1 MRLVCKAKDKNKIKK
16 KGESD
21 ISVKVFC
28 IGKDITIIITLLW
41 ASSIYC
47 ESKIK
52 KQDLQAEES

>member
-1 MRLVCKAKDKNKIKK
+1 MR
-16 KGESD
+16 GESD

-28 IGKDITIIITLLW
+28 IGKDITIIITLVW

-52 KQDLQAEES
+52 KQDLQAEESRWQSSNSTTS